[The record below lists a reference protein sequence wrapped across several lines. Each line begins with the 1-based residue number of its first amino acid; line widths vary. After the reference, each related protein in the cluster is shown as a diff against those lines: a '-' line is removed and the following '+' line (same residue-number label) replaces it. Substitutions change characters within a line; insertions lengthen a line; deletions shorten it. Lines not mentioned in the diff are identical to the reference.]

1 MLQYAGEIERLAR
14 VYRQVNHFYFLGRG
28 ISYPVAMEGA
38 LKLKEISYI
47 HAEGYA
53 GGEMKHGAIALI
65 EPGFPSCILAP
76 ASPLLEKMVANM
88 EEILSRKGEVMV
100 VTNAPDRFSKYDVHT
115 FAFPD
120 CPQVFSPLLMSLPL
134 QLFAYYSA
142 ELRGCDIDQ
151 PRNLA
156 KSVVVE

>member
-1 MLQYAGEIERLAR
+1 
-14 VYRQVNHFYFLGRG
+14 
-28 ISYPVAMEGA
+28 
-38 LKLKEISYI
+38 
-47 HAEGYA
+47 
-53 GGEMKHGAIALI
+53 MKHGAIALI

-76 ASPLLEKMVANM
+76 HSPLVEKMVGNM

-100 VTNAPDRFSKYDVHT
+100 VTNVPERFAGYAVHV

-120 CPQVFSPLLMSLPL
+120 CPQVFSPLLMALPL
-134 QLFAYYSA
+134 QLFAYFSA
-142 ELRGCDIDQ
+142 HLRGCDIDQ

>member
-1 MLQYAGEIERLAR
+1 
-14 VYRQVNHFYFLGRG
+14 
-28 ISYPVAMEGA
+28 MEGA
-38 LKLKEISYI
+38 LKLKEISYV

-65 EPGFPSCILAP
+65 EPGFPTCLLAP
-76 ASPLLEKMVANM
+76 RSNLVEKMIGNM
-88 EEILSRKGEVMV
+88 EEILSRKGDVMV
-100 VTNAPDRFSKYDVHT
+100 VTNVPERFKDYDVHV
-115 FAFPD
+115 FDFPD
-120 CPQVFSPLLMSLPL
+120 CPQVLSPLLMALPL

-142 ELRGCDIDQ
+142 KLRDRDIDQ